1 MERQDEKRLL
11 HNLPSSPEYL
21 AVRAGDV
28 AVVDGGIGARSV
40 SYKIYQKKDDRYYIH
55 TLALI
60 APDNNEGELLYAPD
74 KAVNPDGYNEMLS
87 MTKSDTIF
95 ISEKETA
102 DVLRKKFT
110 LNIHPGGSG
119 DLTLIGIYIKRLT
132 QKQHQ

>member
-1 MERQDEKRLL
+1 MERQDEKCLF

-60 APDNNEGELLYAPD
+60 EQDNNEGEFWYAPD

-87 MTKSDTIF
+87 LTKSDTIF
-95 ISEKETA
+95 TSEKETA
-102 DVLRKKFT
+102 YVLRKKFT
-110 LNIHPGGSG
+110 LKIPTGGSG
-119 DLTLIGIYIKRLT
+119 DLTLIGIYIKLLT
-132 QKQHQ
+132 